1 MLNGTQADYD
11 VISQKPKTLSSADS
25 VLTRCKYFY
34 AKKANSELRYF
45 SLNKWYII
53 MNTELFKVLNKNNW
67 IVEFWGNCHG
77 ILVRLKEICCRQ
89 LLLMKNCRE
98 ERSFAPQ

>member
-45 SLNKWYII
+45 SLNK
-53 MNTELFKVLNKNNW
+53 
-67 IVEFWGNCHG
+67 
-77 ILVRLKEICCRQ
+77 
-89 LLLMKNCRE
+89 
-98 ERSFAPQ
+98 